1 LWVHGWDAD
10 NEDYNDGCS
19 NLGWADK
26 VTRRSSQIWARGNG
40 WIGMALADALLTVS
54 KKSSYRKPLEKSLK
68 NYISYVAPLQHKETG
83 YWYQLMTLPNDPQN
97 FDESSSTAMFSY
109 AITIGLKL
117 KLIPASDY
125 DPIIDRAYNA
135 LKTTG
140 VKSIGDGY
148 LIPVKVSG
156 GTCVGSKEYYLTRK
170 ITEGTGFGY
179 GSFILFGLAY
189 EQYKGIRK

>member
-1 LWVHGWDAD
+1 MLRVIGAIAKLRLQT
-10 NEDYNDGCS
+10 NYT
-19 NLGWADK
+19 L
-26 VTRRSSQIWARGNG
+26 TIRLLFRSS
-40 WIGMALADALLTVS
+40 L
-54 KKSSYRKPLEKSLK
+54 SSY
-68 NYISYVAPLQHKETG
+68 T
-83 YWYQLMTLPNDPQN
+83 
-97 FDESSSTAMFSY
+97 F
-109 AITIGLKL
+109 GLKL
-117 KLIPASDY
+117 KLIPASVY
-125 DPIIDRAYNA
+125 DPIIDRAYDA

-140 VKSIGDGY
+140 VKSMGDGY

>member
-1 LWVHGWDAD
+1 
-10 NEDYNDGCS
+10 
-19 NLGWADK
+19 

-54 KKSSYRKPLEKSLK
+54 KKSSYRKPLEKALK

-117 KLIPASDY
+117 KLIPASVY
-125 DPIIDRAYNA
+125 DPIIDRAYDA

-140 VKSIGDGY
+140 VSSTTTLKADTFFNKNYSKLQSSLKSIPTFFQKPFTMGKMITY
-148 LIPVKVSG
+148 ALIFIPKVPAIPIADPSSFFHFLN
-156 GTCVGSKEYYLTRK
+156 SKVLNSQVSVD
-170 ITEGTGFGY
+170 I
-179 GSFILFGLAY
+179 I
-189 EQYKGIRK
+189 